1 MVTSIRMPSALWVAK
16 KSTNGPTTA
25 SKKPRGVHSGALPCI
40 TSSARVGSK
49 ANRLAATPMPISNAM
64 AT

>member
-1 MVTSIRMPSALWVAK
+1 MVTSISRPKALWVAK

-25 SKKPRGVHSGALPCI
+25 SKKPRGVHSDALPCI
-40 TSSARVGSK
+40 TASARAGSK
-49 ANRLAATPMPISNAM
+49 VIRLAATPIPINTAM